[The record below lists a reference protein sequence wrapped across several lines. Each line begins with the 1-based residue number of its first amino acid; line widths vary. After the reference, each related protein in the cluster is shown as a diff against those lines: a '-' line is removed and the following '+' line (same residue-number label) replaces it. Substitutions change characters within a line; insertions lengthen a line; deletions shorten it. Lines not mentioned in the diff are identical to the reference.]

1 MKKQLK
7 HILSEFM
14 EKMRFKYRISIINE
28 NTLEETWHT
37 RLSRFSV
44 VLFVTGFF
52 LLTFILITLIVFTTP
67 LRLYLPGYK
76 DSGNRTVIVQ
86 QSMQVDSLE
95 NQIELLGTFYEVL
108 KDHISENPTID
119 SVKSLDSITIK
130 ERATVLLAKSK
141 REEEFVK
148 QYEEKEKYNLGTI
161 NTLVSDKKMYM
172 FFRPVGGVVAS
183 TFNPKE
189 EKFGISIITSPQ
201 ETVKSVLEGRVIY
214 AGYTFDNQWVIQIQH
229 ENDYISIY
237 KNNIRLLKS
246 VGEYVKA
253 GQSIAITGSE
263 DKEGTNKHFYFELWK
278 KGTAVNPQDV
288 ITFRF

>member
-28 NTLEETWHT
+28 NTLEETWYT

-52 LLTFILITLIVFTTP
+52 LLTFILLTLIIFTTP
-67 LRLYLPGYK
+67 LRHYLPGYE
-76 DSGNRTVIVQ
+76 DSGNRTAIVQ
-86 QSMQVDSLE
+86 QSIRVDSLE
-95 NQIELLGTFYEVL
+95 NQIELMGTFYQVL
-108 KDHISENPTID
+108 KNHISETPTID
-119 SVKSLDSITIK
+119 SVKSLDSATIK
-130 ERATVLLAKSK
+130 ERATVLMEKSK

-148 QYEEKEKYNLGTI
+148 LYEETEKYNLGTI
-161 NTLVSDKKMYM
+161 NTVNSDKKMFM

-189 EKFGISIITSPQ
+189 EKFGISVITSPQ

-214 AGYTFDNQWVIQIQH
+214 AGFTFDNQWVIQVQH
-229 ENDYISIY
+229 ENDYLSIY
-237 KNNIRLLKS
+237 KNNVRLLKN
-246 VGEYVKA
+246 VGDYVKA

-263 DKEGTNKHFYFELWK
+263 ENEGNNKHFYFELWK
-278 KGTAVNPQDV
+278 KGSPVNPQDV

>member
-14 EKMRFKYRISIINE
+14 EKMRFKYRISIVNE
-28 NTLEETWHT
+28 NTLEEIWHT

-44 VLFVTGFF
+44 VLFLTGFF
-52 LLTFILITLIVFTTP
+52 LLTFILLTLIIFATP
-67 LRLYLPGYK
+67 LRHYLPGYQ

-86 QSMQVDSLE
+86 QSMRVDSLE
-95 NQIELLGTFYEVL
+95 HQIELMGTFYEVL
-108 KDHISENPTID
+108 KDHISETTVID
-119 SVKSLDSITIK
+119 SVKSLDSVTIK
-130 ERATVLLAKSK
+130 ERATVLLEKSK
-141 REEEFVK
+141 REEAFVK
-148 QYEEKEKYNLGTI
+148 QYEETEKYNLGTI
-161 NTLVSDKKMYM
+161 NTLDEDKKTYM

-189 EKFGISIITSPQ
+189 EKFGISVITSPQ

-214 AGYTFDNQWVIQIQH
+214 AGFTFDNQWVIQIQH
-229 ENDYISIY
+229 ENDYLSIY
-237 KNNIRLLKS
+237 KNNIRLLKN
-246 VGEYVKA
+246 VGDFVKA

-263 DKEGTNKHFYFELWK
+263 ENEGTNKHFYFELWK
-278 KGTAVNPQDV
+278 KGSPVNPQDV